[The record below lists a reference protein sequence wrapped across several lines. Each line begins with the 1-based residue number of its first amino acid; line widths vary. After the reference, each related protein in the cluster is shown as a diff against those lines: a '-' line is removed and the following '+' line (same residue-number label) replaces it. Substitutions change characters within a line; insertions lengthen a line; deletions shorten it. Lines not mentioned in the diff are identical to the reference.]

1 MVPENIPPFEIR
13 EIWLARKCSSK
24 PDDRTGERRWVIT
37 RPFKIF
43 TKQLA
48 DEIVTY
54 ADFQT
59 FGRPGIIAARL
70 QIINDAIRLVER
82 FPEPPIGNPQDREEL
97 KKDLETISA
106 DDVKSKTLK
115 LEDEVRCRIVSKLAL
130 YTKPSTS
137 TLFGLPDRR
146 CPCCLA
152 ETPSCLAICIVCNA
166 EFWSSGRIQRTQPDL
181 GQDYWSREKII
192 KRAQE
197 AVRKAK
203 ETFEQY
209 PEDHKKRIEEDE
221 EEISKM
227 ADERTEV
234 KTEPTEES
242 QPSFAKEE
250 PGEKEDQTKESKED
264 LSMFERNLT
273 MPDEGALC
281 VDSNL
286 QAVKY
291 VIVYIMS
298 RMNRSINTWWKFNI
312 ALTREDKLESWKNG
326 YRPEVTGG
334 EFPVKP
340 IDPVTG
346 EPEKLTPIELLMRL
360 RNQDVGK
367 KLIEGA
373 EHMVPRAYEVAV
385 VLHKM
390 MWAYYRSGKSKEDFL
405 AMIRHNQRQTDL
417 QLMQKR
423 MLKGSAA
430 VVEMVMV
437 QNDQSYSTMTKLLK
451 MATGCETFSVL
462 SNMKSHGK
470 HFVFDVLVIP

>member
-1 MVPENIPPFEIR
+1 M
-13 EIWLARKCSSK
+13 
-24 PDDRTGERRWVIT
+24 
-37 RPFKIF
+37 
-43 TKQLA
+43 
-48 DEIVTY
+48 
-54 ADFQT
+54 
-59 FGRPGIIAARL
+59 
-70 QIINDAIRLVER
+70 
-82 FPEPPIGNPQDREEL
+82 
-97 KKDLETISA
+97 
-106 DDVKSKTLK
+106 
-115 LEDEVRCRIVSKLAL
+115 RCRIVSKLAL

-152 ETPSCLAICIVCNA
+152 ETPSCLAICIVCSA

-181 GQDYWSREKII
+181 GQDYWGREKII

-203 ETFEQY
+203 ETVEQY

-250 PGEKEDQTKESKED
+250 PGEKEDQTKENKED

-273 MPDEGALC
+273 LPDEGAVC

-298 RMNRSINTWWKFNI
+298 RMNRNINTWWKFNI

-326 YRPEVTGG
+326 HRPEVTGG

-346 EPEKLTPIELLMRL
+346 EPEKLTPMELLARL
-360 RNQDVGK
+360 RNQGVGK

-373 EHMVPRAYEVAV
+373 EHLVPRAYEVAV

-405 AMIRHNQRQTDL
+405 VMIRHNQRQTDL

-470 HFVFDVLVIP
+470 HFVFDVEALVGDPMNKDSDSEISLILNQYMAWRISTEHLGNCYVDWKLVSSHSKGN

>member
-1 MVPENIPPFEIR
+1 MIDDIVQYDHIWHDGHNFCRALDDDNKVLANTIRLQRVGWIVDLAVTESSGKGKVRFQIQALRATSHEEVIKLVDSQVIKPPIPGINILGPPFFGWIMPIAVRETSGHSVNLRVELKPELIMRKLTLKTAWTLTGAYHVTSPSNLMSILKHGIVPGGEKQRRLMTFFGVFPPWDERNRVTRTRSPDEGDMHMLIIYVPPTELIRYGAGVSSTGDIMVPENIPPFEIR
-13 EIWLARKCSSK
+13 EIWLARNCMSK

-48 DEIVTY
+48 EEIVTY

-97 KKDLETISA
+97 VKDLATISA

-166 EFWSSGRIQRTQPDL
+166 EFWSSGRIQRTQPDI

-203 ETFEQY
+203 EVVEQY
-209 PEDHKKRIEEDE
+209 PEDHKRRIEEDE

-250 PGEKEDQTKESKED
+250 PGEKEDHPK
-264 LSMFERNLT
+264 L
-273 MPDEGALC
+273 P
-281 VDSNL
+281 
-286 QAVKY
+286 
-291 VIVYIMS
+291 IVL
-298 RMNRSINTWWKFNI
+298 N
-312 ALTREDKLESWKNG
+312 
-326 YRPEVTGG
+326 
-334 EFPVKP
+334 
-340 IDPVTG
+340 
-346 EPEKLTPIELLMRL
+346 
-360 RNQDVGK
+360 
-367 KLIEGA
+367 
-373 EHMVPRAYEVAV
+373 
-385 VLHKM
+385 
-390 MWAYYRSGKSKEDFL
+390 
-405 AMIRHNQRQTDL
+405 
-417 QLMQKR
+417 
-423 MLKGSAA
+423 
-430 VVEMVMV
+430 
-437 QNDQSYSTMTKLLK
+437 
-451 MATGCETFSVL
+451 
-462 SNMKSHGK
+462 
-470 HFVFDVLVIP
+470 